1 MSEIQ
6 KKPANPIQSL
16 EATFKAVKSV
26 KDLVKLPVVSQRYI
40 ANYEA
45 FSGLKDGASRFERE
59 AFALM
64 EIANSK
70 PEIMKCDPFSIF
82 AGFIKTAA
90 YGIPIQSKKWS
101 IYPRG
106 GKLVVDLDAHGKR
119 EALENM
125 PTIKEIETSVLVFKD
140 DKFGYNPKTKQV
152 TMHEQSWPTPVA
164 SKDTIKAA
172 YCVVHFKD
180 GTTRDIVMSI
190 GDIEIA
196 RSHSPQPNGPTW
208 TKNYGEMAKKTL
220 YNRAWKELFKLPST
234 AVIYQQFEAPETQ
247 DIDHEVEDQPQAE
260 SASSETVDQET
271 GEIQDAQVDDTVAPG
286 DEEEESFL
294 PK

>member
-1 MSEIQ
+1 MSDIQ
-6 KKPANPIQSL
+6 KQPAANPIQSL
-16 EATFKAVKSV
+16 EATFKAIKSV

-82 AGFIKTAA
+82 AGLIKTAA

-125 PTIKEIETSVLVFKD
+125 PTIKEIETAVLVFKE
-140 DKFGYNPKTKQV
+140 DKFAYNPKTKQV
-152 TMHEQSWPTPVA
+152 TTHEQAWPTPPA
-164 SKDTIKAA
+164 SKDTVKAA

-180 GTTRDIVMSI
+180 GPTRDIVMSI
-190 GDIEIA
+190 SDIEIA
-196 RSHSPQPNGPTW
+196 RSHSPQPNGSTW
-208 TKNYGEMAKKTL
+208 TKNYGEMCKKTL
-220 YNRAWKELFKLPST
+220 YNRAFKELYKLPKT
-234 AVIYQQFEAPETQ
+234 AVIYAQFEAPETTDVEHQ
-247 DIDHEVEDQPQAE
+247 VVKEEDQPQAE
-260 SASSETVDQET
+260 TAEAILAEADDQPAPQ
-271 GEIQDAQVDDTVAPG
+271 QDPAQENDD
-286 DEEEESFL
+286 DDFL
-294 PK
+294 SK